1 MHTGSPT
8 LPPPLLPLNSHSKTW
23 RGVRSNNILA
33 SIYRNIFCKDGWVGR
48 RDALQRQVLYTKL
61 HFGSAL
67 SSGMLW
73 EQRCATCVTL
83 VIRCKRSG
91 FIWTRERQHG
101 TRSIFTASRNVSKSK
116 KLGLGYC
123 WSSRQIRSCDVEV
136 RVPLLL
142 NPLTVWT
149 GRNLCACSFVSYPL
163 SLSLSLPEQCCVAF
177 AFFLFPRLPVFL
189 VCVGWRFG
197 HTVCLQTH
205 PCRHLQ
211 DR

>member
-1 MHTGSPT
+1 MQWAIRF
-8 LPPPLLPLNSHSKTW
+8 LPHCSLFWDITHIGQCIRAPRPFHLLFFPSTHIRKLGEGC
-23 RGVRSNNILA
+23 RVLVNNILA
-33 SIYRNIFCKDGWVGR
+33 SIYRNVFCKDGWVGR

-123 WSSRQIRSCDVEV
+123 
-136 RVPLLL
+136 
-142 NPLTVWT
+142 
-149 GRNLCACSFVSYPL
+149 
-163 SLSLSLPEQCCVAF
+163 
-177 AFFLFPRLPVFL
+177 
-189 VCVGWRFG
+189 
-197 HTVCLQTH
+197 
-205 PCRHLQ
+205 
-211 DR
+211 